1 MILVTG
7 ATGFVGAEVARQL
20 AAAGNNL
27 VCTKRNT
34 SVIPPILQAYSGQ
47 INWIEADMLDIFALE
62 DTMQGITQVYHC
74 AAWVSFNPADKKRII
89 KTNVEGTANIANL
102 CVQYGARLVH
112 VSSIVA
118 IGDAKPGALITENN
132 HLEETPHEDGYA
144 ISKYESEMEVFRAIA
159 EGLDAVVVNP
169 SLIIGKNAG
178 KTGTGIIFNKVRKG
192 LKYYTNGSLGWVDVE
207 DVAKCMIA
215 LMNSNITAERY
226 IISAENLDY
235 QYVFNEAANCFGVK
249 APATEAKPWMLNLAW
264 RASAVMSLLAG
275 KPKGIDKTSAQAASK
290 NTNFNN
296 AKIKQAIGIGFK
308 PVSLSIKEICE
319 ALADGER

>member
-7 ATGFVGAEVARQL
+7 ATGFLGAEVAKQI

-34 SVIPPILQAYSGQ
+34 SVVPEILKPYSAR
-47 INWIEADMLDIFALE
+47 ISWVDADVLDVFALE
-62 DTMQGITQVYHC
+62 DAMQGVTQVYHC
-74 AAWVSFNPADKKRII
+74 AAWVSFNPAHSKGMI
-89 KTNVEGTANIANL
+89 KTNVEGTANVVNL
-102 CVQYGARLVH
+102 CIQYHARLVH

-118 IGDAKPGALITENN
+118 VGEAKPGNLITENN

-144 ISKYESEMEVFRAIA
+144 ISKYESEMEVWRGIA
-159 EGLDAVVVNP
+159 EGLNAVVVNP
-169 SLIIGKNAG
+169 SLIIGANAG
-178 KTGTGIIFNKVRKG
+178 KGGTGAIFNKIRTG

-207 DVAKCMIA
+207 DVARAMIA
-215 LMNSNITAERY
+215 LMNSGIKAERY

-235 QYVFNEAANCFGVK
+235 KTVFTEAANCFGVK
-249 APATEAKPWMLNLAW
+249 APGIETKPWMLGLAW
-264 RASAVMSLLAG
+264 RASAVLSFLSG

-296 AKIKQAIGIGFK
+296 NKIKQAIGIEFK
-308 PVSLSIKEICE
+308 PISQSIKEICE
-319 ALADGER
+319 AMVHGR